1 MRCHSTGNRR
11 SIRPATGEN
20 RRSVSI
26 QPSIKAQ
33 LKDVVV
39 IGIYLTLL
47 IVIL

>member
-11 SIRPATGEN
+11 SIRPSSGEN

-33 LKDVVV
+33 VKDVVI
-39 IGIYLTLL
+39 IGKYF
-47 IVIL
+47 